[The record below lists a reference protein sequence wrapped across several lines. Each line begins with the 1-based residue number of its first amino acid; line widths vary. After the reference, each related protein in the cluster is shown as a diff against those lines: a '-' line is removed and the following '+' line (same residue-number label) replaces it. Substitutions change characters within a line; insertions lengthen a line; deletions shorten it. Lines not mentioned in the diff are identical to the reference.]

1 MFRYGDLQFLNSI
14 YVYSDTDDRTL
25 HQYLV
30 GNAYFR
36 GLQKSNQTV
45 MLESLGLYCK
55 INAKFDVYHVS
66 DLGFKGMVKG
76 LSLSNP

>member
-1 MFRYGDLQFLNSI
+1 
-14 YVYSDTDDRTL
+14 
-25 HQYLV
+25 
-30 GNAYFR
+30 
-36 GLQKSNQTV
+36 